1 MSNEIAI
8 IQDKDLEL
16 IRDTYC
22 KGATPDEFSLF
33 VQTANRLGLSPVGR
47 QVFAIKRWDSNLRRE
62 VMQPMVSID
71 GLRLVAERSGK
82 YAGQTQ
88 PMWCGEDGVW
98 KDVWVKSTPPS
109 AAKVGVL
116 RHDFKDPL
124 YAIAVYSS
132 YCQRNK
138 EGNPMA
144 LWGKMPELM
153 LSKCAEALA
162 LRKAFPQE
170 LSGVYSPDEMGVE
183 EEQQPEKP
191 RQVAHQ
197 DAKLELETQAKEM
210 AKEVELCDTQEK
222 LHAVLVRFA
231 PVMAEL
237 DKRGKAW
244 HKRMTSIVETK
255 RASFGL
261 AEVQDAEIV

>member
-8 IQDKDLEL
+8 IQDKDLAL
-16 IRDTYC
+16 VRDTYC
-22 KGATPDEFSLF
+22 KGASQDEFNLF
-33 VQTANRLGLSPVGR
+33 VQTANRLGLSPVAR
-47 QVFAIKRWDSNLRRE
+47 QVYAVKRWDGQLKRE

-82 YAGQTQ
+82 YAGQTP

-98 KDVWVKSTPPS
+98 HDVWVKTSPPS

-116 RHDFKDPL
+116 RHDFKEPL
-124 YAIAVYSS
+124 YAVAVYSS
-132 YCQRNK
+132 YCQKNRD
-138 EGNPMA
+138 GQPMA

-170 LSGVYSPDEMGVE
+170 LSGVYAAEELVDDAPEVE
-183 EEQQPEKP
+183 EKH

-197 DAKLELETQAKEM
+197 DEKESMELKAKEM
-210 AKEVELCDTQEK
+210 ASEVGGCDTPEK
-222 LHAVLVRFA
+222 FHDVLVRFA

-237 DKRGKAW
+237 DKRAKPW
-244 HKRMTSIVETK
+244 HKRMTTLIEAKRSSFVEK
-255 RASFGL
+255 NVG
-261 AEVQDAEIV
+261 QP